1 MSSVAANPAASAP
14 AVTGFRRVWRVLRQ
28 LFHEVAAAIFALL
41 AFAWINYALRA
52 WNRDAARWLF
62 ATSLGLAALF
72 AFFAV
77 TSFRRSRKI

>member
-1 MSSVAANPAASAP
+1 MSSAANPTVSAQ
-14 AVTGFRRVWRVLRQ
+14 AITGFRRVWRVLRQ

-41 AFAWINYALRA
+41 AFAWVNYAFRA

-62 ATSLGLAALF
+62 AAALCLAAMF

-77 TSFRRSRKI
+77 TSFRRSRKL